1 MTRLMNSPLLD
12 WLSFNVSESEA
23 GPIYSITPG
32 EAHIGNPLIKAL
44 HGGIVSTFLELAAL
58 DEMRRAL
65 GPDQQGEAINI
76 NVDYLKSVKL
86 SPLFARASIA
96 KAGRRLVFVDCHAW
110 QDDEDSTVA
119 KATVSFL
126 NNNGAAASLASAQ
139 LAPWSVI
146 SPGGNS
152 LT

>member
-1 MTRLMNSPLLD
+1 MTQLMNSPLKG
-12 WLSFNVSESEA
+12 WLSFDVSETGE
-23 GPIYSITPG
+23 GRIYSITPG
-32 EAHIGNPLIKAL
+32 DAHVGNPLIKAL
-44 HGGIVSTFLELAAL
+44 HGGIVSTFLELAAV

-110 QDDEDSTVA
+110 QEKEDSLVA
-119 KATVSFL
+119 KAMCSFL
-126 NNNGAAASLASAQ
+126 NNNGAATSLASAP
-139 LAPWSVI
+139 LAPGSRH
-146 SPGGNS
+146 SPRGNFS
-152 LT
+152 A

>member
-1 MTRLMNSPLLD
+1 MTRLMNSPLKD
-12 WLSFNVSESEA
+12 WLSFDLSESEA

-32 EAHIGNPLIKAL
+32 EDHVGNPLIKAL

-58 DEMRRAL
+58 DEMRRVL
-65 GPDQQGEAINI
+65 GRDQNGETINI
-76 NVDYLKSVKL
+76 NVDYLKSVRL
-86 SPLFARASIA
+86 ARLFARASIA
-96 KAGRRLVFVDCHAW
+96 KAGRRLVFVDCQAW
-110 QDDEDSTVA
+110 QDDEDSPVA
-119 KATVSFL
+119 KATCSFL
-126 NNNGAAASLASAQ
+126 NKNGAATSLASAQ

>member
-1 MTRLMNSPLLD
+1 MNSPLLD

-58 DEMRRAL
+58 D
-65 GPDQQGEAINI
+65 PDQQGEAINI

-86 SPLFARASIA
+86 APLFASARIA